1 MMMLWILCLLI
12 GSMTCTPVRKAYRS
26 DNAAPAPSGLIPFS
40 HYSGHWRGGVSSDLG
55 SSSSLPSL
63 PNPSSG
69 KPSELPAPQDGLSS
83 AGPGGYGS
91 HNMAGG
97 NNYYSGYASFRDE
110 HFNSPE
116 VSNYGAAYPASQ
128 SSGYDSS
135 APGGNYYGYGYA
147 SSGIGYVGDASTSYA
162 AGDENPEPVFSDVSD
177 LEPVYSFSSRS
188 SYQHGR
194 EVYTQT
200 RYTPGEP
207 AVPPVSGPNSKTSNQ
222 RSPAKAPTKGGF

>member
-1 MMMLWILCLLI
+1 MRVLWISCLLI
-12 GSMTCTPVRKAYRS
+12 GSISCVPVGKKYGS
-26 DNAAPAPSGLIPFS
+26 GAADAGFRWQPSNGYWFS
-40 HYSGHWRGGVSSDLG
+40 GGGVSSDLG

-69 KPSELPAPQDGLSS
+69 KSSKLPAPQDGLSS

-128 SSGYDSS
+128 SSGYDSG
-135 APGGNYYGYGYA
+135 APGGNYYGYDYA